1 MEYIDLS
8 YEIENN
14 MAVYPGDEEVSIEFT
29 KKYDNDGYTY
39 SVLKSGMHVGTHL
52 DCPMHLTDS
61 SKYISEYPLENFIG
75 EGVIIDVRGKELI
88 TLEKEYEDLLNEKEI
103 VILFTGYEK
112 YYGTNDYYENH
123 PIISE
128 ELVDLFI
135 EKKIRM
141 VGFDMPSPDKYPFNI
156 HKKLLNNR
164 IFILENL
171 CNLERLAGEEDFKVI
186 AFPLKIKGEGSMVR
200 AVAIK

>member
-14 MAVYPGDEEVSIEFT
+14 MLVYPGDEEVSIKFI

-61 SKYISEYPLENFIG
+61 SKYISEYTLENFMG

-112 YYGTNDYYENH
+112 YYGTNAYYENH

-141 VGFDMPSPDKYPFNI
+141 VGFDMPSPDRNPFTI

-171 CNLERLAGEEDFKVI
+171 CNLEMLVGGEEFKVI
-186 AFPLKIKGEGSMVR
+186 AFPLKIKGEGSLVR

>member
-14 MAVYPGDEEVSIEFT
+14 MAVYPGDEEVFIEFT

-39 SVLKSGMHVGTHL
+39 SVLKSGMHVGTHI
-52 DCPMHLTDS
+52 DSPMHLTDS

-171 CNLERLAGEEDFKVI
+171 CNLERLVGGEDFKVI
-186 AFPLKIKGEGSMVR
+186 EFPLKIKGEGSMVR